1 MFLLQSRS
9 IKKIKNL
16 KGKRVLLRADYNVP
30 ISEAGEVEETFRVD
44 MSLPTI
50 AYLTS
55 RGAKVI
61 IISHIGSDG
70 EPSLEP
76 VVRYLN
82 KTIDA
87 IFFPDWDNLFHIE
100 NLKNGQVAV
109 LENLRRNDGEMTNEL
124 SFAKKLASLADI
136 YVNDAFSVSHRE
148 QASILGVAKLLPSY
162 FGLLFETEYENLS
175 KAFKPAHPFLFIL
188 GGLKFKTKI
197 PLLKKFLGLADKI
210 FVGGALA
217 NSFYKKLGYE
227 IGRSMVDSDQAGMM
241 EFLKSKKFNLP
252 LDVVVDPVRGRPAF
266 GTATAALGRLA
277 SNGVNHNGEAQVRQP
292 EQIKPS
298 DIISDVGPDTVDS
311 LTTDIKTAKFILWNG
326 PLGNCEQGYN
336 KATLNIARAIAESR
350 AFSIVGGGDTV
361 AAIASLP
368 KFSEGKLRQA
378 SLDLDKKFGFVSTA
392 GGAMLDF
399 LATGTLPGIEA
410 IRKSRKR

>member
-1 MFLLQSRS
+1 M
-9 IKKIKNL
+9 
-16 KGKRVLLRADYNVP
+16 P
-30 ISEAGEVEETFRVD
+30 IGEAGEVEETFRVD

-148 QASILGVAKLLPSY
+148 QASILGVA
-162 FGLLFETEYENLS
+162 
-175 KAFKPAHPFLFIL
+175 
-188 GGLKFKTKI
+188 
-197 PLLKKFLGLADKI
+197 
-210 FVGGALA
+210 
-217 NSFYKKLGYE
+217 
-227 IGRSMVDSDQAGMM
+227 
-241 EFLKSKKFNLP
+241 
-252 LDVVVDPVRGRPAF
+252 
-266 GTATAALGRLA
+266 
-277 SNGVNHNGEAQVRQP
+277 
-292 EQIKPS
+292 
-298 DIISDVGPDTVDS
+298 
-311 LTTDIKTAKFILWNG
+311 
-326 PLGNCEQGYN
+326 
-336 KATLNIARAIAESR
+336 
-350 AFSIVGGGDTV
+350 
-361 AAIASLP
+361 
-368 KFSEGKLRQA
+368 
-378 SLDLDKKFGFVSTA
+378 
-392 GGAMLDF
+392 
-399 LATGTLPGIEA
+399 
-410 IRKSRKR
+410 